1 MKIHVFVS
9 KLGSLISFPFAPA
22 VHRTYMVTQ
31 RYVFSNGSQSTGTA
45 LAINLLGTPGLT
57 PKSRTHTLNKYI
69 LKLTVTSQP
78 GLKFTVTHQKKN
90 SFNFTQKYSIG
101 KKRHWMDIVILF
113 SVILFSPYCFYQLIE
128 LKKVYFY
135 KYDTMYVFY
144 VKKRKEKNSIIS
156 VHTICR

>member
-57 PKSRTHTLNKYI
+57 PKSRTHTLNNYI

-78 GLKFTVTHQKKN
+78 GLCRFGPDTRTENSNSLWPIKKKTVSILPKNIVSEKKD
-90 SFNFTQKYSIG
+90 IG
-101 KKRHWMDIVILF
+101 WTLLF
-113 SVILFSPYCFYQLIE
+113 YFLWFYFLP
-128 LKKVYFY
+128 
-135 KYDTMYVFY
+135 TVFI
-144 VKKRKEKNSIIS
+144 N
-156 VHTICR
+156 

>member
-45 LAINLLGTPGLT
+45 LAVNLLGTPGLT

-78 GLKFTVTHQKKN
+78 GLKFTVTHQKK
-90 SFNFTQKYSIG
+90 TVSILPKNIVSE
-101 KKRHWMDIVILF
+101 KKWTLDAHCYFIFCDSIFSLLF
-113 SVILFSPYCFYQLIE
+113 LSINWIKKSLFL
-128 LKKVYFY
+128 
-135 KYDTMYVFY
+135 
-144 VKKRKEKNSIIS
+144 
-156 VHTICR
+156 